1 MNQLTLP
8 QIIARMDTD
17 RLRSYRE
24 NLDFYNGTQ
33 WPGRAR
39 PGERRLTFNYAK
51 AVVDKVASYLMTG
64 LTTIVEPVDASPE
77 SAERA
82 RPAQDA
88 LRRVHDENH
97 LESLDFDTELDTA
110 ILGDGAYKVTW
121 DAQEE
126 RVRISAP
133 DVQGLFAWWIADDP
147 SRVWRIASRY
157 RLSTEEAGL
166 LYGVESPKQQSVTVV
181 EAWSDEVFQLWV
193 ENTLVQERPNPYGF
207 LPFVIFPNLRT
218 PKAFWGESDVPPLVE
233 PARELNRA
241 LSQLSMIIELSG
253 NPIAVLE
260 GVERAEDIAVQP
272 GAVWELPERARAYLL
287 DLLQGGGVKLHVDF
301 IDLIYRTIHDLSET
315 PRTSFGD
322 NPRALS
328 GVPLEMELHPL
339 LQRVRRKR
347 LLRTTAYKRRNELIL
362 KVLEQ
367 RTGVQYLP
375 VRQQIVWGPVL
386 PQDRGRLVRDEQLL
400 VSSGIHSRRTAMEAL
415 GIPDPEGEMRRVTEE
430 GVRGISS

>member
-8 QIIARMDTD
+8 QLLSRMDSA
-17 RLRSYRE
+17 RLRGYRE

-33 WPGRAR
+33 WQGRAWH
-39 PGERRLTFNYAK
+39 GERRLTFNYART
-51 AVVDKVASYLMTG
+51 VIDKGTSYLMTG
-64 LTTIVEPVDASPE
+64 MTTIVEPVDASPE
-77 SAERA
+77 SADRA
-82 RPAQDA
+82 CRAQEA
-88 LRRVHDENH
+88 LRRVRDENH
-97 LESLDFDTELDTA
+97 LEALDFDTELDTA
-110 ILGDGAYKVTW
+110 ILGDGSYKVTW

-126 RVRISAP
+126 RVRVSAP

-157 RLSTEEAGL
+157 RLSAEEAAM
-166 LYGVESPKQQSVTVV
+166 LYGVEAPRRQAVTMV
-181 EAWSDEVFQLWV
+181 EAWTDEVFQLWA
-193 ENTLVQERPNPYGF
+193 ENTLVQERPNPCGF
-207 LPFVIFPNLRT
+207 VPFVIFPNLRL
-218 PKAFWGESDVPPLVE
+218 PKAFWGESDVPPLIE

-253 NPIAVLE
+253 NPITVLE

-272 GAVWELPERARAYLL
+272 GAVWELPEQARAYLL

-328 GVPLEMELHPL
+328 GVALEMEMHPL

-347 LLRTTAYKRRNELIL
+347 LSRTAAYKQRNELVL
-362 KVLEQ
+362 RVLEQ
-367 RTGVQYLP
+367 RTGVNYLP

-386 PQDRGRLVRDEQLL
+386 PQDRGRLVHDEQLL
-400 VSSGIHSRRTAMEAL
+400 VSAGIHSRRTAMEAL
-415 GIPDPEGEMRRVTEE
+415 GVTDPEGEMGRVREE
-430 GVRGISS
+430 G